1 MAHHAEYPFQ
11 DEYGNY
17 YRTADDTLCMQ
28 GDHVSQTADGE
39 ADLFP
44 TKVQQRPTNG
54 IAISNSYQ
62 TWGCLQ
68 GDYVSEMYAP
78 VHGMQAYD
86 MWSSS
91 YASSSTCSS
100 ISPYPAVVMT
110 STRRKK
116 PAIVDSDV
124 PRVSFASLG
133 MHRDDIDTEKL
144 SNFLLNEM
152 TVCGINQSTFAAKIL
167 GRSQGTLSE
176 LLRRPKKWDMIKN
189 TGRVPYQK
197 MFDWL
202 CLDDNERMRA
212 LEGPDVKGKRKPH
225 KEHTPRVV
233 FTDIQRKTLKTIFES
248 CHAPEPE
255 YLQQIGEHLRLKPH
269 TVNNFFTNSRR
280 RLREGKMKPENEE
293 NQELI
298 NED

>member
-28 GDHVSQTADGE
+28 GDHVSG
-39 ADLFP
+39 
-44 TKVQQRPTNG
+44 
-54 IAISNSYQ
+54 
-62 TWGCLQ
+62 
-68 GDYVSEMYAP
+68 MYF
-78 VHGMQAYD
+78 GY
-86 MWSSS
+86 SG
-91 YASSSTCSS
+91 YTSSSTCSS
-100 ISPYPAVVMT
+100 ISPYPAMEMT
-110 STRRKK
+110 PTRRKK
-116 PAIVDSDV
+116 PAIVESDV

-144 SNFLLNEM
+144 SNFLLSEM

-293 NQELI
+293 NQELT
-298 NED
+298 